1 MKKIR
6 TLLTSLALGL
16 TVAAESLAPIPVH
29 ADTQFSDVNNKA
41 YYADA
46 VKWGAS
52 ADNGITSG
60 TTPTTF
66 SPDQSC
72 TRGQMVTF
80 LYRFAGSP
88 KVERAMPFGDV
99 TTKSFCYDAVNW
111 ASYKGIT
118 SGTTP
123 TTFSPDQP
131 CTRAQMITFMYRYA
145 GSPKVEQD
153 MPFKD
158 ISRKS
163 FCYDAV
169 NWAAS
174 KGITSGTTPSTFSP
188 DQPCLR
194 AQGMTFI
201 YHFNTDTNGTYLKSE
216 KDKVYKNDSE
226 NEENKDEENK
236 TDDGKE
242 DDSKKIDPSDPNA
255 LKNAQQAVKDAEAA
269 LAKAQDTLSTT
280 TATKKQAE
288 FDVKAK
294 TAAKQQADNALAESK
309 AGQNLEQ
316 SAEKKDLNSAVS
328 ALESAKAN
336 YGNAE
341 IALQSAQKA
350 YDDASVK
357 YASAASLVPSDADLA
372 AKQKTADDAAAKE
385 TETQNALTAA
395 QQAQT
400 AAQAKVTE
408 AQAAYDRA
416 SHESAQVMNSKAFF
430 EWCMENDSSLTE
442 DQRKDFAEAVKIL
455 DGTLTTDEKGKDGD
469 VYILNSLDQVTASD
483 DASYKTTYNDA
494 IKSTDFMN
502 PNDATSIVNLKRAVN
517 RIKRSNEY
525 RAQESRL
532 DNMSRSFLHV
542 SPVLMAMAEVDINYT
557 GKNIETT
564 GGKHP
569 LIFAA
574 DENLATSDDP
584 VQMWYNEKGQTI
596 KGHYVTL
603 VLPYYTVTGFGVL
616 GDADGIINTGE
627 DSWQQYSSQL
637 YSLNDNNLKQLTYIS
652 AGFDPDTFMG
662 MVESYESKV
671 QAADPA
677 SLQSA
682 LNAAN
687 TAKSQ
692 ADAAVIKAQADYNS
706 AVAAHNK
713 ANQALSNM
721 QGSKSSTEKAAES
734 AKSTMDAK
742 KDALDKAQAAFNSA
756 KAAQDNAQADYNKK
770 NEAYLALVK
779 NVGSKEAEAVKAA
792 QQALDAAQK
801 KLDQAKAA
809 EIAAQADVAVKRAA
823 LERAKA
829 ALAKLS

>member
-269 LAKAQDTLSTT
+269 LAKAQDTLSTA

-288 FDVKAK
+288 SDVKAK

-316 SAEKKDLNSAVS
+316 SAEKKALNNAVS

-357 YASAASLVPSDADLA
+357 YASAASLVPSDANLA

-400 AAQAKVTE
+400 AAQAKATE
-408 AQAAYDRA
+408 AQAAYDSA
-416 SHESAQVMNSKAFF
+416 SQESTKVMNSKAFF
-430 EWCMENDSSLTE
+430 EYMENDSSLID

-455 DGTLTTDEKGKDGD
+455 DGTLTTDKDKDNG
-469 VYILNSLDQVTASD
+469 VYILKPEEDKYKSNSTNPTSYSTA
-483 DASYKTTYNDA
+483 
-494 IKSTDFMN
+494 IQSTDFTN

-517 RIKRSNEY
+517 QIKTSNQY
-525 RAQESRL
+525 RAKESKPL
-532 DNMSRSFLHV
+532 LNV
-542 SPVLMAMAEVDINYT
+542 SPVLMAMAEVDVNYAGKFDT
-557 GKNIETT
+557 GTEAEKY
-564 GGKHP
+564 GKHP
-569 LIFAA
+569 QVFAA
-574 DENLATSDDP
+574 AENLATSGDP
-584 VQMWYNEKGQTI
+584 VAMWYNEKGTAHQ
-596 KGHYVTL
+596 GHYNTL
-603 VLPYYTVTGFGVL
+603 MSPDYSITGFGVL
-616 GDADGIINTGE
+616 GDADGYIDDTTE
-627 DSWQQYSSQL
+627 TTWQMLNSQMYS
-637 YSLNDNNLKQLTYIS
+637 YNANNVIPYVYIS

-662 MVESYESKV
+662 MIKDYESKV
-671 QAADPA
+671 QASDLV

-682 LNAAN
+682 LDAAN

-692 ADAAVIKAQADYNS
+692 ADAAVTKAQTDYNN

-713 ANQALSNM
+713 ANQALLDM

-809 EIAAQADVAVKRAA
+809 EIAAQADVVVKRAA

-829 ALAKLS
+829 TLAKLS

>member
-29 ADTQFSDVNNKA
+29 ADTQFSDVNNTA

-80 LYRFAGSP
+80 LYRFVGSP

-169 NWAAS
+169 NWVAS

-236 TDDGKE
+236 TDDGKD

-269 LAKAQDTLSTT
+269 LAKAQDTLSTA
-280 TATKKQAE
+280 TAAKKQAE
-288 FDVKAK
+288 SDVNAK

-316 SAEKKDLNSAVS
+316 SAEKKALNSATS
-328 ALESAKAN
+328 ALESAKTA
-336 YGNAE
+336 YSNAE
-341 IALQSAQKA
+341 NALQNARKA
-350 YDDASVK
+350 YDDASVA
-357 YASAASLVPSDADLA
+357 YASAVGKVPTDADLA
-372 AKQKTADDAAAKE
+372 AKQKAADDAAA
-385 TETQNALTAA
+385 N
-395 QQAQT
+395 
-400 AAQAKVTE
+400 VTE
-408 AQAAYDRA
+408 AQTALTNAQQEQTTAQTNVTKAQAAVNSA
-416 SHESAQVMNSKAFF
+416 SQASANVMNSKAFF
-430 EWCMENDSSLTE
+430 EYMEKDSSLTD

-455 DGTLTTDEKGKDGD
+455 DGALTTDKDNG
-469 VYILNSLDQVTASD
+469 VYILMPEEGKKISDSTNPTSYSTA
-483 DASYKTTYNDA
+483 
-494 IKSTDFMN
+494 IQSTDFTN

-517 RIKRSNEY
+517 QIKTSNGY
-525 RAQESRL
+525 RAKENKPSL
-532 DNMSRSFLHV
+532 NV
-542 SPVLMAMAEVDINYT
+542 SPVLMAMAEVDVNYA
-557 GKNIETT
+557 GKFDTATETEKY
-564 GGKHP
+564 GKHP
-569 LIFAA
+569 LVFAA
-574 DENLATSDDP
+574 AENLATSGNP
-584 VQMWYNEKGQTI
+584 VAMWYDEKGTANP
-596 KGHYVTL
+596 GHYNTL
-603 VLPYYTVTGFGVL
+603 MSNTYSITGFGVL
-616 GDADGIINTGE
+616 GDADGYLDDTTE
-627 DSWQQYSSQL
+627 TSWQMLNSQMYS
-637 YSLNDNNLKQLTYIS
+637 YNANNVIPYVYIS
-652 AGFDPDTFMG
+652 AGFDPDTFMEMIDG
-662 MVESYESKV
+662 YESKV
-671 QAADPA
+671 QASDLV

-682 LNAAN
+682 LDAAN

-692 ADAAVIKAQADYNS
+692 ADAAVTKAQADYNS

-721 QGSKSSTEKAAES
+721 QGSKSSTEKAAKS

-742 KDALDKAQAAFNSA
+742 KAALDTAKAEFESA
-756 KAAQDNAQADYNKK
+756 KTARDNAQADYNKK

-779 NVGSKEAEAVKAA
+779 NAGSKEAEAVKAA

-809 EIAAQADVAVKRAA
+809 EIAAQADVTVKRAA

>member
-408 AQAAYDRA
+408 AQAAYDSA
-416 SHESAQVMNSKAFF
+416 SQESAKVMNSKAFF
-430 EWCMENDSSLTE
+430 EYMEKDSSLTD

-455 DGTLTTDEKGKDGD
+455 DGTLTTDKDKDNG
-469 VYILNSLDQVTASD
+469 VFILMPKDSKDKSDSTNPTSYSTA
-483 DASYKTTYNDA
+483 
-494 IKSTDFMN
+494 IRSTDFTN

-517 RIKRSNEY
+517 QIKTSNNY
-525 RAQESRL
+525 RAQESKSL
-532 DNMSRSFLHV
+532 LNV
-542 SPVLMAMAEVDINYT
+542 SPVLMAMAEVDVNYAGKFDT
-557 GKNIETT
+557 GTEAEKY
-564 GGKHP
+564 GKHP
-569 LIFAA
+569 LVFAA
-574 DENLATSDDP
+574 AENLATSGDP
-584 VQMWYNEKGQTI
+584 VAMWYDEKGKAHQ
-596 KGHYVTL
+596 GHYNTL
-603 VLPYYTVTGFGVL
+603 MSPDYSITGFGVL
-616 GDADGIINTGE
+616 GDADGIDDTIETT
-627 DSWQQYSSQL
+627 WQTLNSQMYS
-637 YSLNDNNLKQLTYIS
+637 YNANNVIPYVYIS
-652 AGFDPDTFMG
+652 AGFGPDTFMG
-662 MVESYESKV
+662 MVESYERKMQSS
-671 QAADPA
+671 DPA

-682 LNAAN
+682 LDAAN

-692 ADAAVIKAQADYNS
+692 ADAAVTKAQADYNS
-706 AVAAHNK
+706 AVAAQNQ

-721 QGSKSSTEKAAES
+721 QDSKNSTEKAARS
-734 AKSTMDAK
+734 AKSIMDAK
-742 KDALDKAQAAFNSA
+742 KAALDKAQTAFDSA
-756 KAAQDNAQADYNKK
+756 KAVQDNAQADYNKK

-801 KLDQAKAA
+801 KLDQAKTA
-809 EIAAQADVAVKRAA
+809 EIAAQADVTVKRAA